1 MDYSGVD
8 IVVVID
14 SSGNLDKVYTPTAG
28 EKIAALNWTGTDED
42 EIRESVAF
50 SGMPQDVRNK
60 FTNLINT
67 EKRHYHFG
75 CEGRAGDKRIH
86 RDLES
91 AMVELKAALEE
102 ADAEKQ
108 ENWYIYTC
116 ANDCEGIID

>member
-1 MDYSGVD
+1 MDYNRVD
-8 IVVVID
+8 IIVVLD
-14 SSGNLDKVYTPTAG
+14 SNGNVDEVYTPNENKRVAVLDWHYDDQD
-28 EKIAALNWTGTDED
+28 A
-42 EIRESVAF
+42 IRETVAF
-50 SGMPQDVRNK
+50 AGMPQDVRDK
-60 FTNLINT
+60 FTRLINT